1 VPWSKSAT
9 GVCGTD
15 CDGNFLEGGAR
26 NINKCASVVQAE
38 AITAFKSL
46 ERVAHLGMTRIIL
59 ETDAQVLG
67 DVLRT
72 TTIDQ
77 SSNGGL
83 FRRIRD
89 MMYNEFVS
97 CLVSVVPRSCNSV
110 ADCLAGHGAND
121 LSAGSQV
128 FPSHAPDSVLAL
140 VSRDLPRSSV

>member
-38 AITAFKSL
+38 AIAAFKSL

-83 FRRIRD
+83 FRRI
-89 MMYNEFVS
+89 MYNEFVS

-110 ADCLAGHGAND
+110 ADCLAGHGTND